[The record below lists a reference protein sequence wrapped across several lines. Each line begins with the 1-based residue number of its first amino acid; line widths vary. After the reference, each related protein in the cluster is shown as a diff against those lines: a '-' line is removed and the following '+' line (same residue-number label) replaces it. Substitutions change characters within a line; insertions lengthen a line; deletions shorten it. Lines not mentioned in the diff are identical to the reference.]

1 MMTINYPSI
10 RFRFL
15 TNPSLPLVIAAPS
28 IYLVFCALAGALVAY
43 PLHLVFTDA
52 VDFQALVYKT
62 AEIFMALSL
71 IPIGRW
77 LGMGKLDIALVGPFR
92 LLLSQVM
99 QGFGWGALMLGIH
112 VLVLVLLDVRV
123 LNPEKLQLARI
134 ISLSCK
140 GVLIG
145 LAIASLEEP
154 IFRGFLLGFLLRKTN
169 RINAV
174 LVSSCYFA
182 GLHFLSTD
190 MRPEFAEVHWDTG
203 IVIVMD
209 AFSHLF
215 RIHFD
220 SFVALFA
227 AGAFL
232 ACVRLYFPQS
242 GLSYCIGIHAGW
254 VFIIKAT
261 NPLTIR
267 SIVSPLQNIV
277 SDFDGN
283 IGYLSASW
291 TTVLIILLL
300 IKMNRIQI

>member
-1 MMTINYPSI
+1 MSINHPNV
-10 RFRFL
+10 RFRIL
-15 TNPSLPLVIAAPS
+15 ANPSLPLVIAAPS
-28 IYLVFCALAGALVAY
+28 VYLVFCALAGALVAY
-43 PLHLVFTDA
+43 PLHLVFADA

-92 LLLSQVM
+92 LLLNQVM
-99 QGFGWGALMLGIH
+99 RGFGWGALMLGIH

-140 GVLIG
+140 GILIG

-154 IFRGFLLGFLLRKTN
+154 IFRGFLLGFFLRKTN

-190 MRPEFAEVHWDTG
+190 MRPEFSEVRWDTG
-203 IVIVMD
+203 FVIVMD
-209 AFSHLF
+209 AFSNLF

-220 SFVALFA
+220 SFIALCA

-261 NPLTIR
+261 NPVTIR

-277 SDFDGN
+277 SGFDGN

-300 IKMNRIQI
+300 IKMNRKRI

>member
-1 MMTINYPSI
+1 MWTPC
-10 RFRFL
+10 REFRFL
-15 TNPSLPLVIAAPS
+15 TNLSLPIVIAAPS
-28 IYLVFCALAGALVAY
+28 IYLVICALAGALVAY

-169 RINAV
+169 RVNAV

-203 IVIVMD
+203 FVIVMD

-232 ACVRLYFPQS
+232 ACIRLYFPQS

-277 SDFDGN
+277 SGFDGN

-300 IKMNRIQI
+300 IKMNRMQI